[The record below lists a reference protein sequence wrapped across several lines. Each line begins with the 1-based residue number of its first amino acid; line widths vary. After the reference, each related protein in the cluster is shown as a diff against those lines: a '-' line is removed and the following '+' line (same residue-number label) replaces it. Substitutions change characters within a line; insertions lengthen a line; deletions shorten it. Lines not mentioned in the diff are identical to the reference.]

1 MEFSSPNSPVVIAHR
16 GDTLSARE
24 NSVDAIRAARTLGAD
39 GVEID
44 VRMTIDGHL
53 VLAHDPEVNGLLIAQ
68 TELLALRRE
77 GEIDLLDEGLGETT
91 GLIVNLEIK
100 GPVQD
105 PGGLMGALGE
115 TIPKWSG
122 RRFLLTSF
130 WVQILAEAQAAIPGV
145 SLGILTSAAFD
156 QDGSGAL
163 KVALETDLGCI
174 LPSSASVSLE
184 LIDRAHSLGISV
196 FAWTEND
203 QERFKMFRQWGLDG
217 VITDTPG
224 DLLAHR

>member
-1 MEFSSPNSPVVIAHR
+1 MKFSSPNSPVVIAHR

-24 NSVDAIRAARTLGAD
+24 NSVDAIRAARALGAD

-53 VLAHDPEVNGLLIAQ
+53 VLAHDPEANGLLIAQ
-68 TELLALRRE
+68 TQLQALRRE
-77 GEIDLLDEGLGETT
+77 GEIDLLDEGLDETS
-91 GLIVNLEIK
+91 GLIVNLELK

-105 PGGLMGALGE
+105 PRGLVGSLGK
-115 TIPKWSG
+115 TIPNWSG

-130 WVQILAEAQAAIPGV
+130 WVQILAEAHAAIPGV

-163 KVALETDLGCI
+163 KVASETGLGCI
-174 LPSSASVSLE
+174 LPSSVSVSSE
-184 LIDRAHSLGISV
+184 LIERAHSSGISV
-196 FAWTEND
+196 VAWTEND

-217 VITDTPG
+217 VITDIPR
-224 DLLAHR
+224 DLLVIR